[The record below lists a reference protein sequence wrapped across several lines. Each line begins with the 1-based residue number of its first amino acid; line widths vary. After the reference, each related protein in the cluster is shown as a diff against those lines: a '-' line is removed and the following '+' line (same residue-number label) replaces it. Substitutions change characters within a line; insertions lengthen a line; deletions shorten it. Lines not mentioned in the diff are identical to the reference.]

1 MIRKFLA
8 FILMFAL
15 VMSFGTAH
23 ADSVTYIDADRTSK
37 TCENYTLLTDQT
49 TWSGWYVASETV
61 NISGRVT
68 VNGEAHLILTDG
80 AQLSIPE
87 GITVNENNSLT
98 IYGQSA
104 NTGTL
109 TINGVAP
116 EFAGI
121 GGHEWMDGGT
131 ITINGGT
138 VNVTGGD
145 SATAIGGGYMGNG
158 GIITI
163 NGGNITARGGYLG
176 IGIGSCSKS
185 HEFFGSA
192 TIVIKGGK
200 VNATGG
206 SLGAVYEAGI
216 ESELGTI
223 TIGWT
228 DETDSVTTNLFIGTV
243 TIKDGQMMTDGTD
256 YYSGTLTND
265 QRVALRGKTLSPVP
279 TAHTVTI
286 GTVTGGSV
294 TADNPIVR
302 AGETVTVT
310 TGTGY
315 RIVSAKF
322 NDSDITI
329 TDGQERSPCPTRT

>member
-37 TCENYTLLTDQT
+37 TCENYTRLTDQT

-109 TINGVAP
+109 TINGVAVR
-116 EFAGI
+116 FAGI

-138 VNVTGGD
+138 VNVTGGE
-145 SATAIGGGYMGNG
+145 SATAIGGGYMSNG

-163 NGGNITARGGYLG
+163 NGGNITARGGYFG

-185 HEFFGSA
+185 HEYFG
-192 TIVIKGGK
+192 
-200 VNATGG
+200 
-206 SLGAVYEAGI
+206 
-216 ESELGTI
+216 
-223 TIGWT
+223 
-228 DETDSVTTNLFIGTV
+228 
-243 TIKDGQMMTDGTD
+243 
-256 YYSGTLTND
+256 
-265 QRVALRGKTLSPVP
+265 
-279 TAHTVTI
+279 
-286 GTVTGGSV
+286 
-294 TADNPIVR
+294 
-302 AGETVTVT
+302 
-310 TGTGY
+310 
-315 RIVSAKF
+315 F
-322 NDSDITI
+322 N
-329 TDGQERSPCPTRT
+329 

>member
-23 ADSVTYIDADRTSK
+23 ADSVPYIDADRTSK

-109 TINGVAP
+109 TINGVALY
-116 EFAGI
+116 FAGI

-138 VNVTGGD
+138 VNVTGGE
-145 SATAIGGGYMGNG
+145 SATAIGGGYMSNG

-163 NGGNITARGGYLG
+163 NGGNITARGGYFG

-185 HEFFGSA
+185 HEYFG
-192 TIVIKGGK
+192 
-200 VNATGG
+200 
-206 SLGAVYEAGI
+206 
-216 ESELGTI
+216 
-223 TIGWT
+223 
-228 DETDSVTTNLFIGTV
+228 
-243 TIKDGQMMTDGTD
+243 
-256 YYSGTLTND
+256 
-265 QRVALRGKTLSPVP
+265 
-279 TAHTVTI
+279 
-286 GTVTGGSV
+286 
-294 TADNPIVR
+294 
-302 AGETVTVT
+302 
-310 TGTGY
+310 
-315 RIVSAKF
+315 F
-322 NDSDITI
+322 N
-329 TDGQERSPCPTRT
+329 